1 MRFFLLVIA
10 IVLFF
15 GCSTRQPTQKES
27 WIVLIK
33 SPKLKFNDIG
43 YILKNDDSVELQL
56 YSAGNAVESFS
67 VNHLICTQ
75 SGCMRKSSF
84 NEEYLNKAY
93 DEEILKDLLMRRP
106 IFGGKNLQRTEDG
119 FRQHIVSDAYD
130 ITYRVSAKELYFKDR
145 KNRILFKL
153 KQTGQ

>member
-1 MRFFLLVIA
+1 MRSLFLV
-10 IVLFF
+10 VLFLF
-15 GCSTRQPTQKES
+15 FVGCSTKETVQKES
-27 WIVLIK
+27 WVVLIK

-43 YILKNDDSVELQL
+43 YILRNGESVELQL

-84 NEEYLNKAY
+84 NAEYLSSAY
-93 DEEILKDLLMRRP
+93 DGDLLKDLLMRRP
-106 IFGGKNLQRTEDG
+106 IFDGKNLQKSKNG
-119 FRQHIVSDAYD
+119 FEQHLISDAYD
-130 ITYRVSAKELYFKDR
+130 ITYRVNADSLYFKDR

-153 KQTGQ
+153 KKTGN